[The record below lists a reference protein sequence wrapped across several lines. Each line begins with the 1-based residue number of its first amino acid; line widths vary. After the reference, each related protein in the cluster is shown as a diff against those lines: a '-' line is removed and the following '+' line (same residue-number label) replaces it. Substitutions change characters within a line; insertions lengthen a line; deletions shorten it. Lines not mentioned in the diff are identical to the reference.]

1 MNVAVELGE
10 CEPEDWRDL
19 FSDLGCSAM
28 VKREE
33 GLNKECVE
41 RDKDRDK
48 ALVRQL
54 TC

>member
-1 MNVAVELGE
+1 MNWERTVQRVG
-10 CEPEDWRDL
+10 DL
-19 FSDLGCSAM
+19 FSDLSCSAM

-41 RDKDRDK
+41 RDKGRDK
-48 ALVRQL
+48 ASVRQL